1 MDEEKKDRLLARLR
15 YLARRN
21 ADDMKADPSLLA
33 RLEANLRSPHGHV
46 YVRDRY
52 VCSEEDCW
60 HTYKELLERDKNE
73 PSIRLD
79 CEDGACAVAGALF
92 LQGAD
97 VDVGVKIGKHVSHA
111 VCGVRCEGH
120 RVMMDPAVWAGMDP
134 LSEED
139 YATVRW
145 RSVA

>member
-21 ADDMKADPSLLA
+21 ADDMKADPSLLVT
-33 RLEANLRSPHGHV
+33 LEKNLRTNGHS
-46 YVRDRY
+46 YIRDRY

-73 PSIRLD
+73 PAIRLD
-79 CEDGACAVAGALF
+79 CEDGACALAGALF

-97 VDVGVKIGKHVSHA
+97 VDVGVKLGKHVSHA
-111 VCGVRCEGH
+111 VCGVRKNGH
-120 RVMMDPAVWAGMDP
+120 RILMDPAVYAGMDP
-134 LSEED
+134 LPDAE